1 MTKKS
6 AMPFRVSSSPSR
18 QRRCSWNNNWSLA
31 CPKRSIR
38 FALRMPLSSRFR
50 FGIPYLF
57 VFFTS
62 FTNVCFA
69 FLFSSLFVFFFL
81 FAPYYLPSQRTV
93 HSDRLIQPRA
103 GQSKL
108 PLCCSCQNYPPLP
121 SAHRK
126 LCVRRS
132 RASSTSSYDLM
143 RVSSSLL
150 TLSFFLSSLSSLF
163 SLRYSRERALQS

>member
-1 MTKKS
+1 MTKS

-18 QRRCSWNNNWSLA
+18 QRRKPANSIWSLA

-38 FALRMPLSSRFR
+38 FALRIPLSSRFR

-57 VFFTS
+57 VVFTH
-62 FTNVCFA
+62 FANVRFS

-93 HSDRLIQPRA
+93 HSDLLIQPRA

-126 LCVRRS
+126 HCVRRVVR
-132 RASSTSSYDLM
+132 RAARTSSHDLM
-143 RVSSSLL
+143 RFSSSLL
-150 TLSFFLSSLSSLF
+150 TLSFFLSSLF

>member
-1 MTKKS
+1 MQPRTKLTKHIPS
-6 AMPFRVSSSPSR
+6 ITYPRIIKKASLGSEWRVAKEWTGSQLFPCFSVFSLFSS
-18 QRRCSWNNNWSLA
+18 
-31 CPKRSIR
+31 
-38 FALRMPLSSRFR
+38 
-50 FGIPYLF
+50 
-57 VFFTS
+57 V
-62 FTNVCFA
+62 
-69 FLFSSLFVFFFL
+69 FSSLFAFFFL

-93 HSDRLIQPRA
+93 HSDLLIQPRA